1 MEVSFPNKPPE
12 IAAGLWSRLDIVA
25 KPCHCN
31 IMLCTLPQK
40 TLRYSLYFFFKHHNP
55 QSWSTADQEQLESL
69 RRASGSVSCLCWMG
83 RTIRGLVHVEDGD
96 VTAEKS
102 NVYMSS
108 CTTEQF
114 SKEWSGLWPP
124 TLYLNFPLIDPCS
137 QESQHYLLL
146 SAYLQTL
153 VFKYG

>member
-1 MEVSFPNKPPE
+1 MSR
-12 IAAGLWSRLDIVA
+12 AGAECVA
-25 KPCHCN
+25 QC
-31 IMLCTLPQK
+31 
-40 TLRYSLYFFFKHHNP
+40 
-55 QSWSTADQEQLESL
+55 
-69 RRASGSVSCLCWMG
+69 
-83 RTIRGLVHVEDGD
+83 RGLVYVEDGD

-102 NVYMSS
+102 NVYLSS

-114 SKEWSGLWPP
+114 SKERSGLWAL

-137 QESQHYLLL
+137 PESQHYLLL